1 MFEILNTVKKC
12 KNAKNE
18 LKYFFNLMQDSL
30 KLKDILK
37 NIISYDKFRIMLQAS
52 MRKFMDQEE
61 EKKSDKNSLF
71 VKKV

>member
-18 LKYFFNLMQDSL
+18 LLYFFNLRQDSL

-61 EKKSDKNSLF
+61 DKKI
-71 VKKV
+71 